1 MHTPK
6 LSDLAEKAERGLMV
20 LLSGVALGF
29 MGLFYFIALRR
40 FTFPL
45 SLEWAEGGIL
55 DMMRRVA
62 SHHALYAAPTI
73 EYVPFLYTPA
83 YFYLGAAMS
92 RFTGVSFIPLRL
104 LSILATSGCLVLIF
118 AMVRRSTR
126 EWFAPWVACGL
137 FVALY
142 SQADAWFDLAR
153 VDMLYLFFL
162 LLAIIL
168 AQRGFSI
175 WSAIVF
181 VIAFQTKQSAAL
193 VALFVLAHEIR
204 RPRRMIAG
212 LTTFGLGVAVSSWL
226 INRQDQGWYRYYTAY
241 LPSHQAWA
249 SSKFIAFWL
258 RDLVDPLGVAFI
270 LLLLGALL
278 YAAKPS
284 ENRQDSYFLVFTTT
298 GMLLSSLTARLHLG
312 GAINV
317 TLPLYAWIC
326 ILFGLSVHLILSWTK
341 RAPVELS
348 AVLGVATLAACLVQF
363 VHLIYSPGQYLPTRE
378 QRAEAALVVNRV
390 SALSGRIFVLHHV
403 IDAGSAGKEGFA
415 GGMEVWDVLRADKGP
430 VGQKLKADLVHSF
443 ETKAYDGILCD
454 RTPSTL
460 FPEEDD
466 YLKEVAAAAGAAYPK
481 QERILSVPEER
492 EFYANPVTP
501 QIKPQFLYLPR

>member
-1 MHTPK
+1 MI
-6 LSDLAEKAERGLMV
+6 
-20 LLSGVALGF
+20 LLSGFVLGF
-29 MGLFYFIALRR
+29 MGLFYFIAIQR

-62 SHHALYAAPTI
+62 SHHALYAAPSI
-73 EYVPFLYTPA
+73 NYVPFLYTPV
-83 YFYLGAAMS
+83 YFYLGAAIS
-92 RFTGVSFIPLRL
+92 HFTGVSFIPLRL

-118 AMVRRSTR
+118 AMVKRSTR
-126 EWFAPWVACGL
+126 EWFAPWMASGL

-142 SQADAWFDLAR
+142 AQADAWFDLAR

-162 LLAIIL
+162 LSAVYL
-168 AQRGFSI
+168 AQRGSSV

-193 VALFVLAHEIR
+193 VALFVLAHEVR
-204 RPRRMIAG
+204 RPRWMIAG
-212 LTTFGLGVAVSSWL
+212 LGTFGFGLVVSSWL
-226 INRQDQGWYRYYTAY
+226 INRQNGGWYRYYTTY

-249 SSKFIAFWL
+249 GSKFVAFWL
-258 RDLVDPLGVAFI
+258 RDLVDPLGVTLL

-284 ENRQDSYFLVFTTT
+284 EDRKDTYFLVFTTT

-326 ILFGLSVHLILSWTK
+326 ILFGLSVHLILTWAK

-348 AVLGVATLAACLVQF
+348 ALLSVATLAACLIQF
-363 VHLIYSPGQYLPTRE
+363 VHLIYSPGQYLPTRA
-378 QRAEAALVVNRV
+378 QRATAALALNRV
-390 SALSGRIFVLHHV
+390 SALPGKIFVLHHV
-403 IDAGSAGKEGFA
+403 IDAGSAGKDGFA

-443 ETKAYDGILCD
+443 ETKEYDGILCD
-454 RTPSTL
+454 RSPSTL

-481 QERILSVPEER
+481 QERILSVTEEK
-492 EFYANPVTP
+492 EFYANPATP
-501 QIKPQFLYLPR
+501 QIKPQYLYLPR